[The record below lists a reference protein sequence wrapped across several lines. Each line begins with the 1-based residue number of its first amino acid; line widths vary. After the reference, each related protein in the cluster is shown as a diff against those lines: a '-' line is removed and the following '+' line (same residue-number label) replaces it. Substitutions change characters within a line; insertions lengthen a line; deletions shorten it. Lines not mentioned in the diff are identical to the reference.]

1 MARHLIIFLLVLVTF
16 LPGPVIGD
24 TGKELYFS
32 GTHSVL
38 RVREAKGS
46 AWFNAGSER
55 RWEDVYE
62 NMPLTEGYSILTGNS
77 GFVDVE
83 LDSETFIRLA
93 EGSELRLVSVRD
105 GRVVIRYGEGSIYAS
120 RLSDRVPGH
129 IIFELGI
136 HGTIHFSGQGALRID
151 EEPGGIVTIAVREG
165 SGTIVTRGEEFLVLE
180 GDMARFGDGL
190 EISGAFGKDS
200 WDDFN
205 ENRDNDVLAYAEG
218 GYIEDCVPGRYDVDR
233 YGEWVDTPVYGRAW
247 RPHVAVAGW
256 SPFLY
261 GRWMF
266 LSPFG
271 WTWVSF
277 EPWGWITYHYGSWVT
292 TSRYGWVWVPSVSY
306 RVWYPA
312 RARIIVER
320 ESARWVPLRPGERF
334 DKNHSVWHDR
344 KHGRIINRRATFSKP
359 VVVKKKK
366 LFLVRDYAPILRR
379 DDGRKLLAR
388 ERKDDS
394 RVIKGRRKRK
404 LVGQR
409 KWEDSRRSGGDLKSR
424 IGITRSKKVK
434 VRQETEAM
442 RAKVIRR
449 DKPGVR
455 EYGKPVFRRQ
465 EAGKKPERAKS
476 VSSPRVRQK
485 KRKIS
490 ARNVKSVEKSSGAPR
505 DLAGKSGNRKMKKG
519 IRVKGREKEA
529 RFKSLRLGQGEMRL
543 KTEP

>member
-1 MARHLIIFLLVLVTF
+1 MKRHLIIFLLVLVMC
-16 LPGPVIGD
+16 LPVPAIGD
-24 TGKELYFS
+24 TGKELFYS
-32 GTHSVL
+32 RTNSVL

-46 AWFNAGSER
+46 ASFSAGSER
-55 RWEDVYE
+55 GWEDVYE

-83 LDSETFIRLA
+83 LDSETFIRMA
-93 EGSELRLVSVRD
+93 EGSELRLVSIRE
-105 GRVVIRYGEGSIYAS
+105 GRVVIRYVEGSIYAS

-151 EEPGGIVTIAVREG
+151 EEPGGTVTVAVREG
-165 SGTIVTRGEEFLVLE
+165 SGNIVSRGEEFLVLE

-190 EISGAFGKDS
+190 ELSGAFAKDS

-205 ENRDNDVLAYAEG
+205 EKRDNDVLAYAEG

-233 YGEWVDTPVYGRAW
+233 YGEWIDTPVYGRAW
-247 RPHVAVAGW
+247 RPYVTVAGW
-256 SPFLY
+256 SPFFY

-271 WTWVSF
+271 WTWISF

-292 TSRYGWVWVPSVSY
+292 TSRYGWVWVPSVNY
-306 RVWYPA
+306 KVWYPA

-320 ESARWVPLRPGERF
+320 ESARWVPLRPGERL

-344 KHGRIINRRATFSKP
+344 KHGRIINRKATFSKP
-359 VVVKKKK
+359 VVVKQKK
-366 LFLVRDYAPILRR
+366 LFLAKDYAPILRR

-394 RVIKGRRKRK
+394 RVIQGRRNRRS
-404 LVGQR
+404 VGQGKR
-409 KWEDSRRSGGDLKSR
+409 EDSRRIRGDSKSP
-424 IGITRSKKVK
+424 IGFTRARKVK

-442 RAKVIRR
+442 RAKVIRW
-449 DKPGVR
+449 DKPGMR
-455 EYGKPVFRRQ
+455 EYGKPVFRGQ
-465 EAGKKPERAKS
+465 EGEKKPERAKN

-485 KRKIS
+485 KGKIS
-490 ARNVKSVEKSSGAPR
+490 ARNEKSVEKQRVAPR
-505 DLAGKSGNRKMKKG
+505 NLVGKSGNRKMKKG
-519 IRVKGREKEA
+519 IRPQGREKEP
-529 RFKSLRLGQGEMRL
+529 RFKNLRLARDR
-543 KTEP
+543 